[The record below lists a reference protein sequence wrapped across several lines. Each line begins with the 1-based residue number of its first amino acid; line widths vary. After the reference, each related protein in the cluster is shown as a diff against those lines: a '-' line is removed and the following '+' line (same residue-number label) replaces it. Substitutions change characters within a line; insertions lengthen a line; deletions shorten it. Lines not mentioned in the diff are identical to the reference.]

1 MAGMLPGVEAA
12 RRRRFSQTRNSNHGG
27 NSSLCLYER
36 NHGFHISSSYLMRS
50 SIGSQEECDQ
60 SLDTVAREAKK
71 RLDERLNSAHLKSD
85 IKRDC
90 NCVIYYDKLKFKQES
105 LDSGL
110 YNAKKEQ
117 GTYSRMEKRKSVV
130 AEEDTL
136 ILEML

>member
-85 IKRDC
+85 IKRSLQC
-90 NCVIYYDKLKFKQES
+90 QEGTGNI
-105 LDSGL
+105 LADGKTKKCGCRRG
-110 YNAKKEQ
+110 YTYFGNA
-117 GTYSRMEKRKSVV
+117 MILVRKH
-130 AEEDTL
+130 A
-136 ILEML
+136 